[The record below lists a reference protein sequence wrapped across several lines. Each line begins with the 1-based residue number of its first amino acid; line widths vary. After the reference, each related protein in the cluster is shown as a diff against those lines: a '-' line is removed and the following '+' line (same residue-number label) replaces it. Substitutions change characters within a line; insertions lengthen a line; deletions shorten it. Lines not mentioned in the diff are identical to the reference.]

1 MHLLFDIEILLLA
14 IYSAAKPTQA
24 TKHRQGMFTEI
35 LLESKKE
42 RRKRGRGIDG
52 GQGIRMA
59 GQTTGKDRQTSRE
72 RKWPKKQGTMFL
84 R

>member
-1 MHLLFDIEILLLA
+1 MCISFDMEILLLA

-35 LLESKKE
+35 LLESK
-42 RRKRGRGIDG
+42 RGRKRGRGIDG
-52 GQGIRMA
+52 GQGIKMA
-59 GQTTGKDRQTSRE
+59 GQTTGKDRQTTG
-72 RKWPKKQGTMFL
+72 KGNGQKQGTMF

>member
-1 MHLLFDIEILLLA
+1 MCISFDIEILLLA

-42 RRKRGRGIDG
+42 REKEGERNRWRAGHQDG
-52 GQGIRMA
+52 W
-59 GQTTGKDRQTSRE
+59 TNHRE
-72 RKWPKKQGTMFL
+72 G
-84 R
+84 